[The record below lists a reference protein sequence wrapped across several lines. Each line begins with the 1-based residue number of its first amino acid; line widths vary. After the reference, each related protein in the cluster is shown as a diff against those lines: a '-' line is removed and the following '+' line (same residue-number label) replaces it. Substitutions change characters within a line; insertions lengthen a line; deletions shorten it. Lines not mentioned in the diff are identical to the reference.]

1 MVGSVTARM
10 AVAQPEELEV
20 EQREIDRE
28 QQYVTMLYGRLDALR
43 EHARSS
49 LASVM
54 RERGGTPQAQSERE
68 SYNAMY
74 TAKLAKFLAAENGLC
89 FGRIDLIDGEA
100 RYVGRIGMWDE
111 DQDFDPLLLDWRAP
125 MARPF
130 YLATPASPEGVARRR
145 HIRTRGRVVTAL
157 NDEYLDPDALET
169 SGDTLTVADG
179 EAGVANEN
187 ALLAAIS
194 AARTGHMVDIVATI
208 QREQDEIIRSEHR
221 SVLVVQGGPGTGK
234 TAVALHRAAFLL
246 YTYREQLER
255 SGVLII
261 GPNDTFLNY
270 ISQVLPSLGET
281 GVVLSTIGDL
291 YPGVTAS
298 GQDSLDAAVLKGSLD
313 MVDILKNAVRDRQEL
328 PSTPIEIEF
337 DTYTLKVDRK
347 LITRARGRAR
357 SSRRPHNRARD
368 IFFTTAIEGL
378 AERYATIVGEN
389 VVDNQSLL
397 SRDDIAD
404 IRDEMRQ
411 DPAIRTVIGSF
422 WPRLTPQE
430 VLRDLFSSADRLHRA
445 APDLSDRER
454 AALLRSKADPFAPGD
469 APLLD
474 ELAELLGVDGED
486 DDRRA
491 QERWRAKIAEAQEAL
506 DILTGSAPQDLEDDL
521 DPEILMAYDL
531 IDAEQLAERQEYRQA
546 RTTAERAAADRQ
558 WTYGH
563 AIIDEAQEL
572 SPMAWRMVMRRVPN
586 RWMTVVGDPAQ
597 TGSPAGISAWAS
609 ALEPYVARRWKL
621 AELSVNYRTPSE
633 IMTVAAEVLAEISPT
648 ALPPKSIRESG
659 HSPWARKVPLH
670 DLVAEVSDQVDAW
683 QKEQGEGTIAVI
695 TSAELAPK
703 LEALSSESVSVLVVR
718 EAKGL
723 EFDSVLLVEPAVIAE
738 ESPRGLNDIY
748 VALTRA
754 TQRLGILHTRELPG
768 CLHLITD

>member
-1 MVGSVTARM
+1 
-10 AVAQPEELEV
+10 
-20 EQREIDRE
+20 
-28 QQYVTMLYGRLDALR
+28 MLYGRLDGLR
-43 EHARSS
+43 DHARQN

-74 TAKLAKFLAAENGLC
+74 TAKLSKYLAAENGLC
-89 FGRIDLIDGEA
+89 FGRIDLSDGEA
-100 RYVGRIGMWDE
+100 RYVGRLGIWD
-111 DQDFDPLLLDWRAP
+111 DDSDFDPLLLDWRAP

-145 HIRTRGRVVTAL
+145 HIRTRGRTVTAL
-157 NDEYLDPDALET
+157 NDEYLDPDALAANNGDAHSESVAYAEGET
-169 SGDTLTVADG
+169 SVAS
-179 EAGVANEN
+179 EN

-246 YTYREQLER
+246 YTYRDLLEK

-261 GPNDTFLNY
+261 GPNDTFLKY

-291 YPGVTAS
+291 YPGVAAT
-298 GQDSLDAAVLKGSLD
+298 GHDSLGAAVAKGSLA
-313 MVDILKNAVRDRQEL
+313 MVDVLKEAVRDRQEA
-328 PSTPIEIEF
+328 PSRPVEFEF
-337 DTYTLKVDRK
+337 DTYRLTIDKK

-357 SSRRPHNRARD
+357 SSRKPHNRARD
-368 IFFTTAIEGL
+368 LYFSTAIEGL
-378 AERYATIVGEN
+378 ADQYAAIVGAN
-389 VVDNQSLL
+389 LVGKDSLL
-397 SRDDIAD
+397 SREDIAD
-404 IRDEMRQ
+404 VRDEMRQ
-411 DPAIRTVIGSF
+411 DSTIRTIVGSF
-422 WPRLTPQE
+422 WPHLTPQV
-430 VLRDLFSSADRLHRA
+430 VLRDLFASEDRLRRA
-445 APDLSDRER
+445 APHLSEAER
-454 AALLRSKADPFAPGD
+454 SELVRPKSVPFSPGD

-474 ELAELLGVDGED
+474 ELAELLGIDDED
-486 DDRRA
+486 DDRIA

-531 IDAEQLAERQEYRQA
+531 IDAEQLAERQEYRHSK
-546 RTTAERAAADRQ
+546 TTAERAAADRQ

-586 RWMTVVGDPAQ
+586 RWMTIVGDPAQ
-597 TGSPAGISAWAS
+597 TGNPAGTSSWQG

-633 IMTVAAEVLAEISPT
+633 IMAVAGDVLARISED
-648 ALPPKSIRESG
+648 AVAPKSIRDSG
-659 HSPWARKVPLH
+659 HLPWARKVTIP
-670 DLVAEVSDQVDAW
+670 DLNTEVATQITEW
-683 QKEQGEGTIAVI
+683 KHEQREGTIAI
-695 TSAELAPK
+695 IAPASLATSLSP
-703 LEALSSESVSVLVVR
+703 LESEDVSVLVVR

-723 EFDSVLLVEPAVIAE
+723 EFDSVLVVEPGDILS

-754 TQRLGILHTRELPG
+754 TQRIGVFYAENLPE
-768 CLHLITD
+768 CLSLITD

>member
-1 MVGSVTARM
+1 
-10 AVAQPEELEV
+10 
-20 EQREIDRE
+20 
-28 QQYVTMLYGRLDALR
+28 MLYGRLDALR
-43 EHARSS
+43 DNARRN
-49 LASVM
+49 LAEVM

-74 TAKLAKFLAAENGLC
+74 TAKLAKYLAAENGLC
-89 FGRIDLIDGEA
+89 FGRIDLGEGEGEA
-100 RYVGRIGMWDE
+100 RYVGRLGMWDE
-111 DQDFDPLLLDWRAP
+111 DSDFDPLLLDWRAP

-130 YLATPASPEGVARRR
+130 YLATPASPEGVTRRR
-145 HIRTRGRVVTAL
+145 HIRTRGRTVTAL
-157 NDEYLDPDALET
+157 NDEYLDPEALSDVSGTNGSATT
-169 SGDTLTVADG
+169 SRGDEG
-179 EAGVANEN
+179 GVASEN
-187 ALLAAIS
+187 ALLAAMS

-261 GPNDTFLNY
+261 GPNDTFLKY

-281 GVVLSTIGDL
+281 GVVLSTVGDL

-298 GQDSLDAAVLKGSLD
+298 GHDSLESSAIKGSLD
-313 MVDILKNAVRDRQEL
+313 MVTVLKNAVRDRQEL
-328 PSTPIEIEF
+328 PSSPVEIEF
-337 DTYTLKVDRK
+337 DTYTLTIDRK

-368 IFFTTAIEGL
+368 IFFATAIEGL
-378 AERYATIVGEN
+378 ADQYAAIVGAN
-389 VVDNQSLL
+389 LIDRQSLL

-404 IRDEMRQ
+404 VRDEMRQ
-411 DPAIRTVIGSF
+411 DPTFRTVIGSF
-422 WPRLTPQE
+422 WPHLTPQD
-430 VLRDLFSSADRLHRA
+430 VLSELFSSDDRLSRA
-445 APDLSDRER
+445 APDLSDAER
-454 AALLRSKADPFAPGD
+454 AHLVRPRAAPFTPGD

-474 ELAELLGVDGED
+474 ELAELLGVDGDD
-486 DDRRA
+486 DDRQA
-491 QERWRAKIAEAQEAL
+491 QARWRAKIEEAQEAL

-531 IDAEQLAERQEYRQA
+531 IDAEQLAERQEYRQS

-572 SPMAWRMVMRRVPN
+572 SEMAWRMVMRRVPN

-597 TGSPAGISAWAS
+597 TGSPAGAS
-609 ALEPYVARRWKL
+609 SWDAALEPYVARRWKL
-621 AELSVNYRTPSE
+621 TELSINYRTPSE
-633 IMTVAAEVLAEISPT
+633 IMAVAAGVLEQISPN
-648 ALPPKSIRESG
+648 AVPPKSIRESG
-659 HSPWARKVPLH
+659 HIPWARQIPHGELTSA
-670 DLVAEVSDQVDAW
+670 VAEQVTAWLREQDA
-683 QKEQGEGTIAVI
+683 GTVAVI
-695 TSAELAPK
+695 ASERLAAQFAELNSDA
-703 LEALSSESVSVLVVR
+703 VSVLVVR

-723 EFDSVLLVEPAVIAE
+723 EFDSVLLVEPEELLA

-748 VALTRA
+748 VACTRA
-754 TQRLGILHTRELPG
+754 TQRLGVLHAEELPK
-768 CLHLITD
+768 CLSFITD

>member
-1 MVGSVTARM
+1 
-10 AVAQPEELEV
+10 
-20 EQREIDRE
+20 
-28 QQYVTMLYGRLDALR
+28 MLYGRLDGLR
-43 EHARSS
+43 DHARQN

-74 TAKLAKFLAAENGLC
+74 TAKLSKYLAAENGLC
-89 FGRIDLIDGEA
+89 FGRIDLSDGEA
-100 RYVGRIGMWDE
+100 RYVGRLGIWDE
-111 DQDFDPLLLDWRAP
+111 DSDFDPLLLDWRAP

-145 HIRTRGRVVTAL
+145 HIRTRGRTVTAL
-157 NDEYLDPDALET
+157 NDEYLDPDALAANNGDEFNESAAYAEGET
-169 SGDTLTVADG
+169 
-179 EAGVANEN
+179 GVASEN

-246 YTYREQLER
+246 YTFRDLLEK

-261 GPNDTFLNY
+261 GPNDTFLKY

-291 YPGVTAS
+291 YPGVAAI
-298 GQDSLDAAVLKGSLD
+298 GQDSLGAAVVKGSLA
-313 MVDILKNAVRDRQEL
+313 MVDVLKEAVRDRQEV
-328 PSTPIEIEF
+328 PSRPVEFEF
-337 DTYTLKVDRK
+337 DTYRLTIDKK

-357 SSRRPHNRARD
+357 SSRKPHNRARD
-368 IFFTTAIEGL
+368 LYFAAAIEGL
-378 AERYATIVGEN
+378 AEQYAAIVGAN
-389 VVDNQSLL
+389 LAGKDSLL
-397 SRDDIAD
+397 SREDIAD
-404 IRDEMRQ
+404 VRDEMRQ
-411 DPAIRTVIGSF
+411 DSTIRTIVGSF
-422 WPRLTPQE
+422 WPHLTPQV
-430 VLRDLFSSADRLHRA
+430 VLRDLFASEERLRRA
-445 APDLSDRER
+445 SPHLSEAER
-454 AALLRSKADPFAPGD
+454 TELLRPKSEPFSPGD

-474 ELAELLGVDGED
+474 ELAELLGIDDDD
-486 DDRRA
+486 DDRLA

-531 IDAEQLAERQEYRQA
+531 IDAEQLAERQEYRNSK
-546 RTTAERAAADRQ
+546 TTAERAAADRQ

-572 SPMAWRMVMRRVPN
+572 SAMAWRMVMRRVPN

-597 TGSPAGISAWAS
+597 TGNPAGTSSWQG

-621 AELSVNYRTPSE
+621 AELSINYRTPSE
-633 IMTVAAEVLAEISPT
+633 IMAVAGDVLARISEG
-648 ALPPKSIRESG
+648 AVAPKSIRDSG
-659 HSPWARKVPLH
+659 HLPWARKVTIP
-670 DLVAEVSDQVDAW
+670 DLSTEVAAQVTKW
-683 QKEQGEGTIAVI
+683 QDEQREGTIAVI
-695 TSAELAPK
+695 APESLA
-703 LEALSSESVSVLVVR
+703 ASLSPLQSEDVSVLVVR
-718 EAKGL
+718 DAKGL
-723 EFDSVLLVEPAVIAE
+723 EFDSVLVVDPDGILS

-754 TQRLGILHTRELPG
+754 TQRIGVFYAGDLPE
-768 CLHLITD
+768 CLSLITD